1 VVICPCLSAS
11 RVRAVAAGGYIVSGG
26 DSKPGAVLLNGRLEL
41 HGVDAERL
49 SRALDDALRQR
60 GAFLRPHEYD
70 DALAFLLSVTWEL
83 GERWEPGRGGVSFS
97 TFAYRTLRLR
107 VIDFWRRE
115 YGGPAG
121 SGRAPVTSGS
131 GRSFSDSTIPTEIRW
146 STLSPQGAATMR
158 QVILPLSMGLS
169 TLEIGKRI
177 GISRSS
183 VERLVGELRD
193 ELERDVLR

>member
-1 VVICPCLSAS
+1 LSAS

-49 SRALDDALRQR
+49 SRKALDDALRQR

-107 VIDFWRRE
+107 LSTSGGASA
-115 YGGPAG
+115 GGPAG

-158 QVILPLSMGLS
+158 QVILPLSMGFS